1 MALAAAIAITASALL
16 GTTIAAEAREFRAAD
31 IQEEAYPT
39 VQALRF
45 MDQLVTERTG
55 GRHRIRVFH
64 SRQLGEESQT
74 IEQTRVGAIDMNR
87 INVGAIGNY
96 APALNVL
103 ALPFLFRSVDHLYK
117 VVDGP
122 IGNDILDAIEPDG
135 FVGLTFYDSGA
146 RSIYNAA
153 RPVRGLADLR
163 GLRLRVQQS
172 DLMEK
177 MVRALGA
184 EPVGIAYGQVVTAL
198 STRLIDGAENNWP
211 SYVTTNHY
219 KIARFYSVTEHT
231 MAPEVL
237 VMSRRAW
244 ADLSPEDRVIFRAA
258 AKESSTYMRAQWQSW
273 EERSRRQAA
282 EAGVTIINDID
293 RSAFEG
299 ATRFLIDDSRA
310 DPKLRPFIERIQ
322 AAQ

>member
-1 MALAAAIAITASALL
+1 
-16 GTTIAAEAREFRAAD
+16 
-31 IQEEAYPT
+31 
-39 VQALRF
+39 
-45 MDQLVTERTG
+45 
-55 GRHRIRVFH
+55 
-64 SRQLGEESQT
+64 
-74 IEQTRVGAIDMNR
+74 
-87 INVGAIGNY
+87 
-96 APALNVL
+96 
-103 ALPFLFRSVDHLYK
+103 
-117 VVDGP
+117 
-122 IGNDILDAIEPDG
+122 
-135 FVGLTFYDSGA
+135 
-146 RSIYNAA
+146 
-153 RPVRGLADLR
+153 
-163 GLRLRVQQS
+163 LRLRVQQS

-258 AKESSTYMRAQWQSW
+258 AKESSKYMRAQWQSW

-299 ATRFLIDDSRA
+299 ATRFLIDEARA

-322 AAQ
+322 ATQ